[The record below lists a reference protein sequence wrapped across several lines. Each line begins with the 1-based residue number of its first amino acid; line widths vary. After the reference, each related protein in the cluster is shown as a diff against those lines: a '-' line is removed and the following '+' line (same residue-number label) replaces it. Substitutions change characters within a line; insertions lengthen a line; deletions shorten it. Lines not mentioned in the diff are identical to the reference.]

1 MELQLFV
8 LFTMSKPSCTSE
20 NYNPTLHQ
28 SVHHLKPQSEQR
40 DIHPRF
46 QKFPNHLQTPK
57 TIKRSNT
64 SSSKINWVSYL

>member
-46 QKFPNHLQTPK
+46 Q
-57 TIKRSNT
+57 
-64 SSSKINWVSYL
+64 